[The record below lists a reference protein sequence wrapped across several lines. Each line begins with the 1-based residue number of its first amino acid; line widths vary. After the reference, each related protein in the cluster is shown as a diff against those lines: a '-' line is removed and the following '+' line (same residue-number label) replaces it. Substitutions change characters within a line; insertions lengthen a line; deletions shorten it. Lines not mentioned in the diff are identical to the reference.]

1 MNSLFAHLALA
12 DIHQDLSR
20 NIVSLQ
26 QSQDLFDDLTD
37 DPGEWSMAH
46 KVEDEVKPPPYRSRL
61 PVIYRP
67 FEDAEWFNAITWPFK
82 HWQASRFS
90 DGTYGVWYGS
100 DSVETTVYESAYHW
114 YRGLLSDAGFERM
127 KVVAERKVYAVTCNA
142 ALLDFRKS
150 AVDHPDL
157 LHPSD
162 YAFCQSVGSRI
173 HREGHPGL
181 LTQSVRRPLG
191 ENVVIFNAAILSH
204 PRHKCQLTYR
214 LEEDHIVVEKQPG
227 VEWVKLDVASFR

>member
-12 DIHQDLSR
+12 DIHQDVAR
-20 NIVSLQ
+20 NIVSLL

-37 DPGEWSMAH
+37 DPAEWLLAQ
-46 KVEDEVKPPPYRSRL
+46 KVEDEIKPPPYRSRT
-61 PVIYRP
+61 PVIDRP
-67 FEDAEWFNAITWPFK
+67 FEDAEWFNAIIWPFN
-82 HWQASRFS
+82 HWQTSRFS

-127 KVVAERKVYAVTCNA
+127 TVIAERKVYSVACNA

-150 AVDHPDL
+150 AEDHPDL

-162 YAFCQSVGSRI
+162 YAYCQSVGTRI

-181 LTQSVRRPLG
+181 LTQSVRRPAG
-191 ENVVIFNAAILSH
+191 TNMAIFNADILSN
-204 PRHKCQLTYR
+204 PRHNCQLTYR
-214 LEEDHIVVEKQPG
+214 LEGDQIMVDKQPG
-227 VEWVKLDVASFR
+227 VEWVRLDVASFL